1 MYVSQTSRA
10 GVPLWIASCTRWQES
25 SPNKPREGLKQLSPG
40 CRESC
45 GASLCRRSLENPR
58 GRRTPAHPRAHPRH
72 RPARPAPRSG
82 ARHPPAARGGE
93 GKGVEVLQRSRSW
106 KPEGEAD
113 PPARRG
119 AVRCGA
125 KAACGALGDRATL
138 APSRHPVRPLPVR
151 RWSPSGRICTLGPSH
166 GLISR

>member
-1 MYVSQTSRA
+1 MDRFLYAMAGVKPQQAAGGTKAALPGVQGELR
-10 GVPLWIASCTRWQES
+10 GVPLPPLPGESPRTTDPGPSPRPSPPPTRSPSAPERSPPPTSCQGRS
-25 SPNKPREGLKQLSPG
+25 REGGRSSAKKQK
-40 CRESC
+40 
-45 GASLCRRSLENPR
+45 LEAR
-58 GRRTPAHPRAHPRH
+58 GRSRPTC
-72 RPARPAPRSG
+72 PARC
-82 ARHPPAARGGE
+82 
-93 GKGVEVLQRSRSW
+93 
-106 KPEGEAD
+106 
-113 PPARRG
+113 G